1 MLARLE
7 TPLGGL
13 LADAAAGRLGADRRL
28 EWSDDVAVD
37 VVMAS
42 AGYPASS
49 SKGDVITGLAD
60 AAGLEGVHVIHAGT
74 AVSGEDVVTAG
85 GRVLAVVGRGTDLAQ
100 ARQRAYAGVERI
112 RFDGAQWRTD
122 IGLKAERGEITVP
135 ETEGA
140 K

>member
-1 MLARLE
+1 MVASTGERVR
-7 TPLGGL
+7 
-13 LADAAAGRLGADRRL
+13 AAALTLFAER
-28 EWSDDVAVD
+28 
-37 VVMAS
+37 
-42 AGYPASS
+42 GYH
-49 SKGDVITGLAD
+49 GTGIRQLAD

-85 GRVLAVVGRGTDLAQ
+85 GRVLAVVGRGADLAQ
-100 ARQRAYAGVERI
+100 ARERAYAGVERI

-135 ETEGA
+135 GTEGA